1 MDSCCRE
8 RPDCPEKPGLV
19 DPAGNR
25 WHHAANVWRIDCV
38 LDHEEEV
45 TVAEVVK
52 VTGLT
57 ADTVLRHLHSLAETG
72 HAERVNRT
80 TWRGAL
86 AAPGADEQAKDGID
100 HRTYRKARHQ
110 AEREKWAAYKAARI
124 AALDEGKTTTERA
137 APAAAVGA
145 RCPDGNLRRPR
156 NGRDSH
162 RKSYCRKISESGV
175 TTTLL
180 PPPASVTLRDYQI
193 DALDAVE
200 ARDAA
205 GIHRQLIAVPT
216 GCGKTIIFGEVI
228 RRRPGRALV
237 LRVPR

>member
-1 MDSCCRE
+1 MAR
-8 RPDCPEKPGLV
+8 
-19 DPAGNR
+19 
-25 WHHAANVWRIDCV
+25 
-38 LDHEEEV
+38 
-45 TVAEVVK
+45 
-52 VTGLT
+52 
-57 ADTVLRHLHSLAETG
+57 
-72 HAERVNRT
+72 
-80 TWRGAL
+80 AL

-237 LRVPR
+237 LAYRDELIEQAVDKIRRVAPDADIGVVKAERDATEAGVVVASIQTLARPNRLARLIGPSRLS